1 MITVSDAF
9 WKFRGRL
16 ETTDTEDATAS
27 RRQQKLRG
35 QLDEAFDIITDFLTG
50 AYRRHTKTKPL
61 RDVDIMIVLRDT
73 SYLDMHPREILE
85 AVRKV
90 LAAHYGAAR
99 VCTDRRAVRVDFG
112 VEHVD
117 DLTGEVISFD
127 VVPAFEDGDHYLIP
141 DDHLG
146 IWIPTN
152 PKIHAEL
159 ATTANKNFDG
169 QWKPLVK
176 MIKKWNQVHGG
187 PVEPGFLI
195 EVMALELITGTWT
208 GSHAYELR
216 AVLRQRRRPDRRRL
230 ARPGRRRPRHLRR
243 PGRATRRRCARA
255 RAALREAEA
264 ACTRA
269 ILLDRQGRTGEAL
282 SAVAVPVRRPVPP
295 VMTTASRPVPAGSS
309 GRIRERQDQP
319 EHLRRLLAYS
329 HLYAVAQRWHRARA
343 FGTIPPGHRRAHH
356 LAARPVHQRH
366 PRRGQRRVAGRRPD
380 RAVLAGRPPEAAR
393 RPRPGAVRHQ
403 AVQPALEHR
412 PGRPRTRPRGRRRRS
427 RAHPGRQPATATG
440 TASTSATR
448 PGPATSCSAS
458 G

>member
-1 MITVSDAF
+1 MHGLDAVDALAGEIPLAASPCAEPGWTMSLPCGIDDIDEIRGALRGHPGIEVRDVTDGITVGRTPPPRGGRGMVDQLRRAGDAVTTAVHVNTTTYAATHVATNMLGSIRSIIKGSGLNPDLIRDQWATLEDGIATWLASRHLKAVTLEVYDPGKRAQRLRRPVRLHHRLRLLPRRRRRPVARPRHRCVHHPQERLLPRPAASTGSSSTPRPATPTIPGWAATTYRSTAGFTRHTVGTAHRRRQPRRGPVLLHQERQMITVSDAF

-35 QLDEAFDIITDFLTG
+35 QLDEAFDIVTDFLTG

-85 AVRKV
+85 EVRKV

-141 DDHLG
+141 DDQLG
-146 IWIPTN
+146 IWVPTN

-176 MIKKWNQVHGG
+176 MIKKWNQVHGD
-187 PVEPGFLI
+187 PVEPSLPHRGD
-195 EVMALELITGTWT
+195 G
-208 GSHAYELR
+208 
-216 AVLRQRRRPDRRRL
+216 
-230 ARPGRRRPRHLRR
+230 
-243 PGRATRRRCARA
+243 
-255 RAALREAEA
+255 AAN
-264 ACTRA
+264 
-269 ILLDRQGRTGEAL
+269 
-282 SAVAVPVRRPVPP
+282 
-295 VMTTASRPVPAGSS
+295 
-309 GRIRERQDQP
+309 
-319 EHLRRLLAYS
+319 
-329 HLYAVAQRWHRARA
+329 
-343 FGTIPPGHRRAHH
+343 
-356 LAARPVHQRH
+356 
-366 PRRGQRRVAGRRPD
+366 
-380 RAVLAGRPPEAAR
+380 
-393 RPRPGAVRHQ
+393 
-403 AVQPALEHR
+403 
-412 PGRPRTRPRGRRRRS
+412 
-427 RAHPGRQPATATG
+427 
-440 TASTSATR
+440 
-448 PGPATSCSAS
+448 
-458 G
+458 

>member
-1 MITVSDAF
+1 
-9 WKFRGRL
+9 
-16 ETTDTEDATAS
+16 
-27 RRQQKLRG
+27 
-35 QLDEAFDIITDFLTG
+35 
-50 AYRRHTKTKPL
+50 
-61 RDVDIMIVLRDT
+61 MIVLRDA

-90 LAAHYGAAR
+90 LAEHYGAAR

-159 ATTANKNFDG
+159 ATTANENFDG

-187 PVEPGFLI
+187 PIEPGFLI

-216 AVLRQRRRPDRRRL
+216 QFFASAADRHRRRL
-230 ARPGRRRPRHLRR
+230 AGPGRRRPRHLRR
-243 PGRATRRRCARA
+243 PRRRPGQDGQSPD
-255 RAALREAEA
+255 RAAGSRGDLHARDPAGPPGP
-264 ACTRA
+264 
-269 ILLDRQGRTGEAL
+269 DRRGP
-282 SAVAVPVRRPVPP
+282 PVWRSLFGDLFPA
-295 VMTTASRPVPAGSS
+295 VMTTVSRPVPAGSPA
-309 GRIRERQDQP
+309 RIKERQDQP
-319 EHLRRLLAYS
+319 EHLQRLLAYS
-329 HLYAVAQRWHRARA
+329 HLYRIAQRWHRARA
-343 FGTIPPGHRRAHH
+343 SGTLAPGHRRAHR
-356 LAARPVHQRH
+356 LPARPVHQRH
-366 PRRGQRRVAGRRPD
+366 PRGDQRRVAGRRP
-380 RAVLAGRPPEAAR
+380 APSCPGWKNTRPSSPSASRNCTTPGCSSCPGIPRWPAAN
-393 RPRPGAVRHQ
+393 PP
-403 AVQPALEHR
+403 
-412 PGRPRTRPRGRRRRS
+412 PRTWPPPRHASGTT
-427 RAHPGRQPATATG
+427 AGTATG
-440 TASTSATR
+440 TASTWATR